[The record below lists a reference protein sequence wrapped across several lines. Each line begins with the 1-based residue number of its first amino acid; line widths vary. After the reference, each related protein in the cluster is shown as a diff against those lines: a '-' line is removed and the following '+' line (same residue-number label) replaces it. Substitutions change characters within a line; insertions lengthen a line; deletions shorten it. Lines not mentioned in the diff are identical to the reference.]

1 VKVNGFSLSTSYL
14 WSGVPCEYQIV
25 YRVVVVIVSCG
36 FVFVG
41 FVDVQRL
48 RDRRHI
54 DVMKQVG
61 QGKFIKEV
69 QELI

>member
-1 VKVNGFSLSTSYL
+1 MI
-14 WSGVPCEYQIV
+14 E
-25 YRVVVVIVSCG
+25 SCG
-36 FVFVG
+36 IEILG